1 MTKTVRA
8 EKVTPRMWD
17 AITLI
22 ILGISGF
29 YLFSRVES
37 INPAILGDEYLYS
50 MNSRKTEFWGTLP
63 AGDFSNY
70 LFNFVYS
77 SSNICGDN
85 FYSCAKGM
93 NILFLL
99 GFCVVLY
106 WIGIKFLPRW
116 LSGSLAISA
125 SLSPLSVYTSLFLPE
140 SMYFFFM
147 AIVFALVLQALLT
160 YQWQSWMAAG
170 VAIGLA
176 SISKP
181 HAWLSAVAILITAI
195 IVGMSK
201 SDIGPRRTII
211 SVVVWLS
218 SGVITRTILGF
229 LLAGPQSL
237 GLFGQYISPD
247 TLRPLQEAAPDGE
260 GQAAAAQGLVG
271 AGELQGALG
280 LFWGQ
285 LQINGFA
292 IVSLIGLS
300 LVGIAV
306 GVIRESQ
313 LREGSIVGLAS
324 LLSLIWL
331 GTILIEIVLF
341 TGWVTG
347 GGDDHTLRVLMR
359 YYDFLLPI
367 LPLIAAGVFY
377 RRVAESLQVYWRW
390 GIALIVAAI
399 SSAAFSGFFGNLQI
413 QIADAPWLAG
423 LVVNS
428 FVYESTSI
436 ALVVSLLV
444 FAAFPRFILAPFLA
458 LSIFV
463 SVGTGFQIQ
472 DQYRNFRAID
482 TAEDIAGRYLNE
494 NFDSSDFEVSVVIA
508 PSRFEATNVTFWA
521 DSPNLRYE
529 IVTQGQAQLWTAPA
543 GVHIVVVLDN
553 LQIQGDYRTRFVGD
567 GFVVLEKNE

>member
-8 EKVTPRMWD
+8 EKVSPRIWD

-22 ILGISGF
+22 MLGMSGF

-50 MNSRKTEFWGTLP
+50 MNSRKTEFWGTLT

-77 SSNICGDN
+77 STNICGSS
-85 FYSCAKGM
+85 FYSCVKGL
-93 NILFLL
+93 NIFFLL
-99 GFCVVLY
+99 GFCAVLY
-106 WIGIKFLPRW
+106 WIGVKFLPRW
-116 LSGSLAISA
+116 LSCSLAISA
-125 SLSPLSVYTSLFLPE
+125 SLSPLSVYSSLFLPE

-160 YQWQSWMAAG
+160 YQWQFWMAAG
-170 VAIGLA
+170 AAIGLA

-181 HAWLSAVAILITAI
+181 HAWLSAIAIVITAV
-195 IVGMSK
+195 IVGMSR
-201 SDIGPRRTII
+201 SDVGLRRTIM
-211 SVVVWLS
+211 SGVVWLS
-218 SGVITRTILGF
+218 SAVVVRTILGF
-229 LLAGPQSL
+229 ILAGPQSL
-237 GLFGQYISPD
+237 GFFGQYISPD
-247 TLRPLQEAAPDGE
+247 TLRPIQEAALEGGGE
-260 GQAAAAQGLVG
+260 GTAQGLVG
-271 AGELQGALG
+271 SGELQGALG
-280 LFWGQ
+280 LFWSQ

-292 IVSLIGLS
+292 IVSLMGLS
-300 LVGIAV
+300 IVGIAA

-313 LREGSIVGLAS
+313 KRERSIVGLAS

-331 GTILIEIVLF
+331 ITILIEIVLF

-347 GGDDHTLRVLMR
+347 GGDDHTLRILMR

-367 LPLIAAGVFY
+367 LPIVAAGVFY

-390 GIALIVAAI
+390 AIGLLIAAI
-399 SSAAFSGFFGNLQI
+399 SSTAFSGFFGNLQI

-436 ALVVSLLV
+436 ALVISLLV
-444 FAAFPRFILAPFLA
+444 FAAFPRYILAPFLA

-482 TAEDIAGRYLNE
+482 SAEDIAGRYLHE
-494 NFDSSDFEVSVVIA
+494 NFDPSELEASVVIA

-521 DSPNLRYE
+521 DSPSLRYE
-529 IVTQGQAQLWTAPA
+529 IVTLGQAQLWQAPA
-543 GVHIVVVLDN
+543 GAKFVVVLDG
-553 LQIQGDYRTRFVGD
+553 LQIQGDYRTRFEGE